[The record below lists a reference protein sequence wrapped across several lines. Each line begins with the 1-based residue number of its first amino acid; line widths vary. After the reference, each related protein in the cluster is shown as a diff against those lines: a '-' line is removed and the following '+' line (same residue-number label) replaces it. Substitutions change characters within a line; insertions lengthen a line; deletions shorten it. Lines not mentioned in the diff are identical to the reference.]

1 MTCIFEKKTYTQHCA
16 SRCVNLQIAVNNIN
30 SRVVRNL
37 YLNEFIS
44 GPLAQVSEE
53 DKSEV
58 LLRNDQLTKKAVQ
71 KEKGKRK
78 TGKGKTDK
86 SKKGKE
92 CETKKETK
100 KTKKTKKTSET
111 KETNGDECETKKKKG
126 VKKGGKGEK
135 VKREKKGWPL
145 QGSQGS
151 QPKEKNPY
159 ECQCVSSPSKSKPK
173 DVPAVEVGIESAV
186 PPKPKRSK
194 KADAQVEENTKA
206 KSRKGSKPLKA
217 LKDTPKQSLPSSGS
231 KDPGPKAKAR
241 GRKPRKSS
249 GTDPLDNEVLTGE
262 LVAFA
267 NLFDPEKHWVTDDN
281 FKVLLRGKVA
291 VSPECGF
298 RLNIY
303 WSRCACG
310 VTSKEEKKDLH
321 NFSFNGSAAADV
333 HRLAVAVKCAE
344 LTAT

>member
-1 MTCIFEKKTYTQHCA
+1 MCKFANCSKQHQFPSCKK
-16 SRCVNLQIAVNNIN
+16 SI
-30 SRVVRNL
+30 

-78 TGKGKTDK
+78 TGKGKTGK
-86 SKKGKE
+86 SKKGEE

-111 KETNGDECETKKKKG
+111 KETNGDECETKKKNG
-126 VKKGGKGEK
+126 VKEGGKGK
-135 VKREKKGWPL
+135 MVKREKKGGPCK
-145 QGSQGS
+145 G
-151 QPKEKNPY
+151 PKGVSRKRRTLMNANA
-159 ECQCVSSPSKSKPK
+159 SSPSKSKPK

-241 GRKPRKSS
+241 GRKPRKS
-249 GTDPLDNEVLTGE
+249 GGKDPLDNEVLTGE

-267 NLFDPEKHWVTDDN
+267 QLFDPEKHLVTDDN

-321 NFSFNGSAAADV
+321 SYSFNGSAAADV